1 MFRPVRTNL
10 KVTGQNCNGSVA
22 HSCKEVRAYPS
33 PQNGVLFNNCKIIFS
48 QKMGVGGSTGQPSL
62 LLRPWCL
69 TAMFKSSENY
79 PLWTQDTQNTIQLL
93 NIWQY
98 WACNDK
104 KKVETIASFSFT
116 SEKQIMRTLWRS
128 LFTSAAYSNTMKSWS
143 NSLCTFSK
151 KQRFS
156 RVNTNVVEIRCPS
169 SNYFACL
176 K

>member
-1 MFRPVRTNL
+1 MGRWPIP
-10 KVTGQNCNGSVA
+10 
-22 HSCKEVRAYPS
+22 VRAYPS

-62 LLRPWCL
+62 LPRPWCL

-128 LFTSAAYSNTMKSWS
+128 LFTSAAYSNTMKSRS